1 MRLLKFVGGSVVM
14 LYIVCSILAVLSFP
28 SSADVE
34 QSPEVAKV
42 VEIKQGADASGE
54 SIVSN
59 AADAIPDWLE
69 ILSTV
74 IAVAGVI
81 TAATPTP
88 KDNVVL
94 GVVRKVLDIF
104 ALNFGRA
111 KNASADKASDFVE
124 SKRRKW

>member
-1 MRLLKFVGGSVVM
+1 MRLLKFVGGSVAM
-14 LYIVCSILAVLSFP
+14 LYIVCAILAVLSFP
-28 SSADVE
+28 SSADIE

-42 VEIKQGADASGE
+42 VEVKKDADASGE
-54 SIVSN
+54 SIVSVV
-59 AADAIPDWLE
+59 ADTAVDAIPDWLE

-74 IAVAGVI
+74 IALASVV

-104 ALNFGRA
+104 ALNVGRA
-111 KNASADKASDFVE
+111 KNASADK
-124 SKRRKW
+124 SKSKTIW